1 MEFLVGALILVLLV
15 RWAVISSRLR
25 DIERTQSDQA
35 ARSATRIRELE
46 DRIAHLERAPGPA
59 APPSQ
64 PAPAPKPA
72 YEPIVVPRPI
82 AAPEIVHPPPLPAYR
97 TACQFCG
104 RIVEPGLAVCACG
117 AVLDPARAPSAE
129 PAMPPPLPAPV
140 FAAPPALAPALPRES
155 LRDRVKKQVGDQEW
169 EAMVGGNWLNKAGV
183 LLLVIGLALLLG
195 YEFARVGPFGR
206 VAIGL
211 GSSLTL
217 LIAGV
222 LIERKPIYA
231 IFARGL
237 IGGGWAALYFT
248 TYAMHAIDAARVID
262 NAYAATLLLL
272 AVALGMILHSLR
284 YRSQTVSGLAYFIAF
299 ATLALSES
307 TPFSVTSLIPL
318 AASLLFL
325 AYRFEWT
332 RMAVFGVVATYMTC
346 ASRPDTGAPLAS
358 TQALFGMY
366 WLLFEAFDLMRLRR
380 RVRGFTIE
388 SLLLPLNTLGF
399 LGLSLVKWDRT
410 AHQNLYLALA
420 AGGILYLLSALIRVR
435 LSPPSEDEPTLERMA
450 SGGYEGPITIS
461 ATLTAI
467 AIFRKAPGMWI
478 NAGLLIE
485 AEILFLAGVRFGQKF
500 LRQLAGGVFVSALAK
515 LMADVSTGDTIQL
528 ANRTWMRWTPATI
541 LTAVAFYANRAFNVI
556 EKRLYSSLA
565 AALIVLILAFE
576 TPQQY
581 LCVAWLL
588 FATLLF
594 EIGFRFELDDFLF
607 QSYAAGALG
616 TGAALLLNISVD
628 RPDWPR
634 QWLPMAICAALQ
646 YAVTL
651 QIRFRPGRLKYE
663 PIVSWFTSASTAG
676 LALAIAWKLAP
687 GDYLGVTWIALGAM
701 LFELGLWKLPP
712 QFRRISYAVSAT
724 GFFNLLY
731 LHVILAHKD
740 SPVAEPISLA
750 IATILCYAISA
761 RLFRSIPDRIPDIER
776 SWTRDANAAAATLF
790 ILTLAWLKLPAPVVA
805 LAWAMVSLILLEL
818 GFAFAFSR
826 FRLIGNL
833 VAAAVFGRLFLANF
847 TDLGNTVRISHR
859 ILTVVPIV
867 IAQYYVW
874 ARYRRTEV
882 SPWETSLARLYVYA
896 PAILSVVLLRFEL
909 GRSMAVVGW
918 ALFGLAVYRT
928 GLVKNIGDL
937 RWQSYAIA
945 ILAFWRCWN
954 TNFYIPESLAGISGR
969 VATAALVIASFYA
982 AQLLSPREPA
992 EAVPQV
998 DRHARTFFSLLASI
1012 LLAVLLF
1019 YQVSGSLLTTAW
1031 GIEAVAL
1038 IAAGFPLRD
1047 RLQRLS
1053 GLFLFLV
1060 CVLKLFLYDL
1070 RQLETINR
1078 ILSFIILGVILVSVS
1093 WVYTRFR
1100 DRIQRYL

>member
-25 DIERTQSDQA
+25 DIERTNAELS
-35 ARSATRIRELE
+35 ARNATRIRELE
-46 DRIAHLERAPGPA
+46 ERVKLLERVPQVAEIP
-59 APPSQ
+59 Q
-64 PAPAPKPA
+64 PAPEPEPVILKP
-72 YEPIVVPRPI
+72 
-82 AAPEIVHPPPLPAYR
+82 AAPEIATPPPLPAYR

-104 RIVEPGLAVCACG
+104 RIVEPGLAVCPCG
-117 AVLDPARAPSAE
+117 AVLILSRAPISQPSVVE
-129 PAMPPPLPAPV
+129 PATPPPLPVPV
-140 FAAPPALAPALPRES
+140 FVAPPPIPALPRES
-155 LRDRVKKQVGDQEW
+155 LRDRIKKQVGDQEW

-183 LLLVIGLALLLG
+183 LLLVIGIALLLG

-211 GSSLTL
+211 GVSFTL
-217 LIAGV
+217 LISGI
-222 LIERKPIYA
+222 LIERKPVYA

-248 TYAMHAIDAARVID
+248 TYAMHAVDTSKVID
-262 NAYAATLLLL
+262 NAYIATLLLL

-299 ATLALSES
+299 ATLALAES
-307 TPFSVTSLIPL
+307 TPFSVLALIPL
-318 AASLLFL
+318 TASLLYL

-332 RMAVFGVVATYMTC
+332 RMAVFGVVATYATC
-346 ASRPDTGAPLAS
+346 ASRPDAGAPLAS

-366 WLLFEAFDLMRLRR
+366 WLLFEAFDLMRLRH

-399 LGLSLVKWDRT
+399 LGLSLVKWDRV
-410 AHQNLYLALA
+410 AHDHFYVALA
-420 AGGILYLLSALIRVR
+420 AGAALYLLSALIRVR

-461 ATLTAI
+461 AALTAI

-485 AEILFLAGVRFGQKF
+485 AEILFLAGVRFSQAF

-515 LMADVSTGDTIQL
+515 LMTDVTAGDTIQL
-528 ANRTWMRWTPATI
+528 ANGSWMKWTPATI
-541 LTAVAFYANRAFNVI
+541 MTAAAFYANRAFKVL

-576 TPQQY
+576 TPEQY
-581 LCVAWLL
+581 LSVAWLL

-607 QSYAAGALG
+607 QSYAAGFLG

-628 RPDWPR
+628 HADWSR
-634 QWLPMAICAALQ
+634 QWLPMAICAALH
-646 YAVTL
+646 YAITL

-663 PIVSWFTSASTAG
+663 QIVSWFTSASTAG

-687 GDYLGVTWIALGAM
+687 GDYLGVTWIALGAI

-712 QFRRISYAVSAT
+712 QFRGISYVVSAT
-724 GFFNLLY
+724 GFFNLFY

-740 SPVAEPISLA
+740 SPAAEPVSLA
-750 IATILCYAISA
+750 IATVLCYAISA
-761 RLFRSIPDRIPDIER
+761 RLFRTIPDRIPDVER
-776 SWTRDANAAAATLF
+776 SWTRDLNAAAATLF
-790 ILTLAWLKLPAPVVA
+790 ILTLAWLKLPAPIVA
-805 LAWAMVSLILLEL
+805 LAWAIVSLILLEL
-818 GFAFAFSR
+818 GFAFALSR

-833 VAAAVFGRLFLANF
+833 AAAAVFGRLFLANF
-847 TDLGNTVRISHR
+847 TDLGNTVWISHR
-859 ILTVVPIV
+859 LLTVVPIV
-867 IAQYYVW
+867 ISQYYVW
-874 ARYRRTEV
+874 VRYRRSEV
-882 SPWETSLARLYVYA
+882 SAWETSLARLYLYA
-896 PAILSVVLLRFEL
+896 PAVLSVVLLRFEL
-909 GRSMAVVGW
+909 GRSIAVVGW
-918 ALFGLAVYRT
+918 ALVGLAIYRT
-928 GLVKNIGDL
+928 GLVKSIPDL

-954 TNFYIPESLAGISGR
+954 TNFYIPESLSGIGARVVAGG
-969 VATAALVIASFYA
+969 LVIASFYI
-982 AQLLSPREPA
+982 AQLISARQSSTQLHPR
-992 EAVPQV
+992 
-998 DRHARTFFSLLASI
+998 TLFSLLASV

-1019 YQVSGSLLTTAW
+1019 YQVSGSLLTMAW
-1031 GIEAVAL
+1031 GVEAVAL
-1038 IAAGFPLRD
+1038 LAAGFPLRD

-1053 GLFLFLV
+1053 GLFLFLI

-1078 ILSFIILGVILVSVS
+1078 ILSFIVLGLILVSVS
-1093 WVYTRFR
+1093 WIYTRFR